1 MFPSS
6 TVFTKSVL
14 KTKKQSKIKLLFLVL
29 GRIIKNNP
37 FLFFFCSLLAVIT
50 AVINFNIGA
59 NAKNLLLHK
68 EKVLSE
74 QVVQEIEKEGKEKK
88 DIEKKRIRE
97 ILKEKTDES
106 NEKQKE
112 LKKKIEEKIKGNGS
126 LTKKQAKEIVEKA
139 SLDKRKISDQSQND
153 FEFEFNFF
161 GLRLFKT
168 EELSIW

>member
-1 MFPSS
+1 MSSSS

-59 NAKNLLLHK
+59 KEKNLLLQK
-68 EKVLSE
+68 KKVLSKK
-74 QVVQEIEKEGKEKK
+74 VVQKKEKEGKKKK

-97 ILKEKTDES
+97 ILKEKT
-106 NEKQKE
+106 
-112 LKKKIEEKIKGNGS
+112 
-126 LTKKQAKEIVEKA
+126 
-139 SLDKRKISDQSQND
+139 
-153 FEFEFNFF
+153 
-161 GLRLFKT
+161 
-168 EELSIW
+168 